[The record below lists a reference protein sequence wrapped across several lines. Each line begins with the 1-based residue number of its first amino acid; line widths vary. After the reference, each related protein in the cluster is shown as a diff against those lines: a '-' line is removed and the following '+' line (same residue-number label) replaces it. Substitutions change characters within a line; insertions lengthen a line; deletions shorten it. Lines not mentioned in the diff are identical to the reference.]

1 MIRLKR
7 LKIASIV
14 DEFTEYGLAKECILL
29 NLSINNWKSEVEEFQ
44 PDLLFVE
51 SAWRGYQGQW
61 TRQIHTYSNSLRE
74 LLQWCH
80 EHGVPTV
87 FWNKEDPVHFY
98 TFYMCAQ
105 HFDWVFTTDLESI
118 PIYKTLLGHER
129 IGLLPFAISSSV
141 YHPIEIG
148 PRKNAVCFAGTY
160 YRFQTKRCL
169 SFEHI
174 FNQIIPY
181 MQFDIYNRNS
191 HPENE
196 NYQFPEK
203 YQPWIKGT
211 LPVERI
217 EEAYKGYRFG
227 LTMNTVVDSSTMMAR
242 RIVELMASNTV
253 VVSNQCKAVEL
264 MFGNLALQEQENDFN
279 KTFITLSQDDIF
291 YKKIRLLALR
301 KVLTEH
307 TYVNRLRYM
316 VAHVLQEQSEAT
328 HYRVCIVSL
337 VKNQMEA
344 KRMLAAIRRQ
354 TYRELEWVF
363 ISETEINGE
372 QKVKVIGEE
381 KMNSLDALSDCD
393 YYAYFSPKH
402 YYGSHYIE
410 DMIIALSY
418 SSVQVIGKGC
428 YYQKQAN
435 KLLWKEKVP
444 EYSYGTGISLE
455 QCLIPRKTAATIT
468 IGDVITS
475 RVCYLVDQS
484 YLSIDSFH
492 YCMNCEEDTC
502 NEVED
507 LVMNIGQSIEHL
519 YKIAEQKQESDAI
532 FEFSVEKDELK
543 NNLIATDERVV
554 FHPNHDY
561 LTILRPSMK
570 RARCYLTD
578 IRRHS
583 LQKLHDT
590 KCMHIMVCCKKPC
603 FVKFMILFIDS
614 ANQIIKTNL
623 VMINQLSTIKIPSGA
638 VYFVYRI
645 IVENCSSIDLKG
657 IYINPIFVRS

>member
-1 MIRLKR
+1 M
-7 LKIASIV
+7 
-14 DEFTEYGLAKECILL
+14 
-29 NLSINNWKSEVEEFQ
+29 
-44 PDLLFVE
+44 
-51 SAWRGYQGQW
+51 
-61 TRQIHTYSNSLRE
+61 
-74 LLQWCH
+74 
-80 EHGVPTV
+80 
-87 FWNKEDPVHFY
+87 
-98 TFYMCAQ
+98 
-105 HFDWVFTTDLESI
+105 FTTDLESI
-118 PIYKTLLGHER
+118 PIYKKLLGHER

-148 PRKNAVCFAGTY
+148 PRKNAVCFAGSY
-160 YRFQTKRCL
+160 YRHHTKRCL

-181 MQFDIYNRNS
+181 MQFVIYNRNS
-191 HPENE
+191 HPENA

-211 LPVERI
+211 LPVERM

-253 VVSNQCKAVEL
+253 VVSNPCKAVEL

-279 KTFITLSQDDIF
+279 RTLITLSQDNVM

-316 VAHVLQEQSEAT
+316 VAHVLQEQSEVT
-328 HYRVCIVSL
+328 QYRVCIVSL

-354 TYRELEWVF
+354 TYEELEWVF
-363 ISETEINGE
+363 ISETDIRSE

-381 KMNSLDALSDCD
+381 KMNSLDSLSDCD

-418 SSVQVIGKGC
+418 SSVQVIGKGS

-435 KLLWKEKVP
+435 ELIWKEVVP
-444 EYSYGTGISLE
+444 EYSYGRGISME
-455 QCLIPRKTAATIT
+455 QCLIPRKTAATIK

-475 RVCYLVDQS
+475 SGCYLVTGS

-507 LVMNIGQSIEHL
+507 LVMNIGQSIDHL
-519 YKIAEQKQESDAI
+519 YEIAEKTQESDAR
-532 FEFSVEKDELK
+532 FEFFMEKDELM
-543 NNLIATDERVV
+543 NSLIANDERVI
-554 FHPNHDY
+554 FHSNHDY

-578 IRRHS
+578 IRKHS

-590 KCMHIMVCCKKPC
+590 KYMHIMVRCKKPC
-603 FVKFMILFIDS
+603 YGKFMILFFDS
-614 ANQIIKTNL
+614 TNQIIKTNL
-623 VMINQLSTIKIPSGA
+623 VMMNQLSTIYIPNGA
-638 VYFVYRI
+638 VHFMYRI
-645 IVENCSSIDLKG
+645 VMENCSSIDVKG